1 MMTWLEALVA
11 AKGSDLHLK
20 VGSPPR
26 MRVDGR
32 LVVLDGPHLTPDMA
46 EELLRDLIR
55 PDLHQQFHKTNEA
68 DFAYSLPGV
77 GRFRVNAFRQRGSV
91 GMVLR
96 RVQEGAMSIG
106 ELGLPPVIARLAE
119 QPRGLV
125 LVTGPTGSG
134 KTTTLAAMIDH
145 VNANNAVHIV
155 TIEDPI
161 EVLHAD
167 KLGMVNQRE
176 VRVDTDDFHH
186 RHAGRHAPGPRRHP
200 GRRDPRLR
208 DPQDLPGR
216 RRDRPPGPVHP
227 PHRRR
232 RRDRQPL
239 HRPVPALPAAP
250 GAPVAGRRP
259 ARHRRPA
266 PGPPGRRRRPRG
278 RA

>member
-1 MMTWLEALVA
+1 MEALVA

-26 MRVDGR
+26 MRVDGN
-32 LVVLDGPHLTPDMA
+32 LVVLDGPALTPEVADG
-46 EELLRDLIR
+46 LLRELIR
-55 PDLHQQFHKTNEA
+55 PDLHEQFQRTNEA

-91 GMVLR
+91 GLVLR
-96 RVQEGAMSIG
+96 RVQEGAMSIE

-176 VRVDTDDFHH
+176 VRVDTDDFTI
-186 RHAGRHAPGPRRHP
+186 AM
-200 GRRDPRLR
+200 
-208 DPQDLPGR
+208 
-216 RRDRPPGPVHP
+216 RPPPCARTRASRPLTP
-227 PHRRR
+227 P
-232 RRDRQPL
+232 
-239 HRPVPALPAAP
+239 
-250 GAPVAGRRP
+250 
-259 ARHRRPA
+259 
-266 PGPPGRRRRPRG
+266 
-278 RA
+278 

>member
-1 MMTWLEALVA
+1 MLTWLEALVA

-32 LVVLDGPHLTPDMA
+32 LVVLDGPSVTPEMA
-46 EELLRDLIR
+46 ETLLREVIR
-55 PDLHQQFHKTNEA
+55 PDLLEQFQQTNEA
-68 DFAYSLPGV
+68 DFAYSLPGL
-77 GRFRVNAFRQRGSV
+77 GRFRVNAFRRRGSV

-145 VNANNAVHIV
+145 VNANRAVHIV

-167 KLGMVNQRE
+167 KLDMVNQRE
-176 VRVDTDDFHH
+176 VRDAETLKNALAAAETGHLVLSTLHTTDAQTATEFPAPRGAAA
-186 RHAGRHAPGPRRHP
+186 RHTR
-200 GRRDPRLR
+200 
-208 DPQDLPGR
+208 
-216 RRDRPPGPVHP
+216 
-227 PHRRR
+227 
-232 RRDRQPL
+232 
-239 HRPVPALPAAP
+239 PALQ
-250 GAPVAGRRP
+250 
-259 ARHRRPA
+259 
-266 PGPPGRRRRPRG
+266 
-278 RA
+278 